1 MWMILHQLMNS
12 SYSKVPWVI
21 GMGTYAVLVVLLKM
35 SPTKYR
41 AHTPRHDNNNNW
53 KKCKKKCNKCDKK
66 YKKCDNNNKCKCK
79 CKCNHSQTKQ

>member
-1 MWMILHQLMNS
+1 MWMILHRLKNS
-12 SYSKVPWVI
+12 RYSKVHWVI

-53 KKCKKKCNKCDKK
+53 NKCNKCDKK
-66 YKKCDNNNKCKCK
+66 YKKCDNNNNKNNK
-79 CKCNHSQTKQ
+79 CKCNNHSKTKQ